1 MPAVTRVSAPASDWL
16 IVRPSP
22 RLSYHMGGSEFLGL
36 DATGAPPRGRTV
48 WLADRLRDAVAAG
61 VLSPGTR
68 LPASRVLAAEL
79 AVSRGTVVEAYRR
92 LTEEG
97 LLVANAGGGTSVA
110 ASLPAVSTPDAP
122 AHGPQPAVLNIS
134 QGAPD
139 LSAFPRAAWLRA
151 EREVLTTAAAVD
163 LGYADPQGVP
173 RLRAALAA
181 WLARSRGVQVP
192 PERIIVTAGV
202 TGALSTLCQVLRAR
216 GHTSCAVE
224 DPGAEGNRR
233 ILGAWLDAVHPV
245 PVDEEGIDVAALA
258 GTPARVALVTP
269 AHQFPTGVLMSPA
282 RRRALI
288 AWADSV
294 DGFVIEDDYDSEYRY
309 DERPLEPLHALDRSG
324 RVIYLGTF
332 SKTLSPSLRLGFAVL
347 PGGLAEASVDLR
359 ELLDWQPSV
368 LNQQALARF
377 IVDGD
382 LDRHLRR
389 ARKVYRPRHQLVTSF
404 VAGQAARGRLIEIA
418 ENHAGL
424 HVTVH
429 LPNDVD
435 ENAVREG
442 GLERGLALGD
452 YRSYWG
458 DPARAPAGLVIG
470 YGCIDTERI
479 PAALDALDAALT
491 SAGA

>member
-1 MPAVTRVSAPASDWL
+1 MDL
-16 IVRPSP
+16 
-22 RLSYHMGGSEFLGL
+22 FL
-36 DATGAPPRGRTV
+36 DTDTERGTTEA
-48 WLADRLRDAVAAG
+48 LFTQLRDGIVAG
-61 VLSPGTR
+61 RFQPGDR
-68 LPASRVLAAEL
+68 LPASREL
-79 AVSRGTVVEAYRR
+79 AGRLGISRHTVTTVYGR
-92 LTEEG
+92 
-97 LLVANAGGGTSVA
+97 LVAEGFLEGRAGGGTYVGEVTRSKSRARRPA
-110 ASLPAVSTPDAP
+110 AISPRRLVELEQAPAVGWRGEQPPTFDLRPATPDPRLFPLVAWRRCVTSALQVAP
-122 AHGPQPAVLNIS
+122 PGYGDPAGL
-134 QGAPD
+134 PE
-139 LSAFPRAAWLRA
+139 LRRALARWVGRS
-151 EREVLTTAAAVD
+151 RSVV
-163 LGYADPQGVP
+163 ADPE
-173 RLRAALAA
+173 
-181 WLARSRGVQVP
+181 QV
-192 PERIIVTAGV
+192 IITAGTQQAIDLV
-202 TGALSTLCQVLRAR
+202 VRLLVAPGDVV
-216 GHTSCAVE
+216 AVE
-224 DPGAEGNRR
+224 DPGYAPVRR
-233 ILGAWLDAVHPV
+233 LCAFVGAKVVPV
-245 PVDEEGIDVAALA
+245 PVDAHGIVVEAIPHRARLVYT
-258 GTPARVALVTP
+258 TPS
-269 AHQFPTGVLMSPA
+269 HQSPTGATMSLD
-282 RRRALI
+282 RRRALLEFAERHGVAI
-288 AWADSV
+288 
-294 DGFVIEDDYDSEYRY
+294 IEDDYDSEYRY